1 MNILENLKK
10 PWVIYAGLGLGA
22 IVLITKATG
31 GNSAPAQNTKAVA
44 DYQAAMNVAGMN
56 YMQHLYDEAV
66 TYSIAQTDADIK
78 MKALV
83 AGVIVSLNET
93 SSIAQTNLANI
104 NAGITNSVIAA
115 HTALDLDRQQNAARA
130 LLYGMIGSNT
140 QDNTGGLTT
149 PQLAEQNA

>member
-22 IVLITKATG
+22 IVLITRASG
-31 GNSAPAQNTKAVA
+31 GSSPAANTKAVA
-44 DYQAAMNVAGMN
+44 DYQASMNVAGMN

-93 SSIAQTNLANI
+93 SSIMQTNLANT
-104 NAGITNSVIAA
+104 NAGITNAVIAA
-115 HTALDLDRQQNAARA
+115 HTALSLDRQQNAARA

-140 QDNTGGLTT
+140 QDNTGGAVT
-149 PQLAEQNA
+149 PQIAEQNV